1 MTYEATGF
9 RREVAGDAP
18 WPVDDVAMRATQP
31 VVIGLARPLMLAG
44 LEVVLHR
51 LSGLHLAARGETF
64 TALADACARA
74 GDCLAVFDPFHGQ
87 HTLNQSVGSLR
98 ERAPRARI
106 VLVSD
111 EHSPVAVREAISL
124 GALGYVGA
132 SANEAEIE
140 GALVAAMHGRRYLAP
155 AVSARLAE
163 SLSIERLTAREMDVL
178 ERLSSGDCNKTI
190 ASELDLAVGTVKS
203 HVRAIMAKLDSRTRT
218 AAVAE
223 ACRAGLI
230 RLA

>member
-1 MTYEATGF
+1 M
-9 RREVAGDAP
+9 
-18 WPVDDVAMRATQP
+18 
-31 VVIGLARPLMLAG
+31 
-44 LEVVLHR
+44 
-51 LSGLHLAARGETF
+51 
-64 TALADACARA
+64 
-74 GDCLAVFDPFHGQ
+74 
-87 HTLNQSVGSLR
+87 GSLR
-98 ERAPRARI
+98 ERAPRARV

-132 SANEAEIE
+132 SADEAEIE
-140 GALVAAMHGRRYLAP
+140 AALEAAMHGRRYLAP

-163 SLSIERLTAREMDVL
+163 SLSVERLTAREMDVL
-178 ERLSSGDCNKTI
+178 ERLSIGACNKTI

-223 ACRAGLI
+223 ACRVGLI

>member
-1 MTYEATGF
+1 MAV
-9 RREVAGDAP
+9 RAP
-18 WPVDDVAMRATQP
+18 HS

-44 LEVVLHR
+44 IETLVGR
-51 LSGLHLAARGETF
+51 LPGLRLAARGETF
-64 TALADACARA
+64 AALADACARA
-74 GDCLAVFDPFHGQ
+74 GDCIAVFDPFHGS
-87 HTLNQSVGSLR
+87 HTLRQLVGSLR
-98 ERAPRARI
+98 ERAPRTRV

-132 SANEAEIE
+132 SADEAEIE
-140 GALVAAMHGRRYLAP
+140 AALEAAMSGRRYLSP
-155 AVSARLAE
+155 TVSARLAE
-163 SLSIERLTAREMDVL
+163 SLSVERLTAREMDVL
-178 ERLSSGDCNKTI
+178 ERLSIGACNKTI
-190 ASELDLAVGTVKS
+190 ACDLDLAVGTVKS

-223 ACRAGLI
+223 ACRVGLI